1 MKGKRGFFNKIFA
14 YTFLCIN
21 ILVCIWSALCY
32 MASVVS
38 PAKVENIGM
47 LSLSTAFAFFANIFF
62 VFFWLFTRKKW
73 RSLIAVVTLI
83 LCSKIFL
90 PVFGWNFFT
99 SSSNEVHSSA
109 LKVMDW
115 NVHAFGLYDTDS
127 EGKRQQMMDVIKENA
142 PDILCMEEYNV
153 MKDDSMAPYT
163 KQIMEENGYKEYRF
177 RADNKF
183 ENNKDIYLGTAM
195 FSKFPLKNFVAY
207 PLDVRRRIIEN
218 GASYLLQAD
227 VSLPGNKML
236 RLFALHLYSS
246 GITSNDINYI
256 EELKGRKVNGT
267 DDPDYD
273 PDFIDELNR
282 RNIKPSDHFRVF
294 MFKLSLAYRKR
305 ALEADSVAKV
315 VSSSPYPVL
324 ICGDFNDVPSS
335 YTYTTI
341 RGKFADAFVSKGKS
355 LGRTFNEIMPTLRID
370 DIFYDPSLLKAVA
383 YKTPYLFLSDH
394 KPVIALFEI
403 KH

>member
-1 MKGKRGFFNKIFA
+1 MKGKQGFFNKIFA
-14 YTFLCIN
+14 YTFLGIN
-21 ILVCIWSALCY
+21 ILVCIWSAMCY
-32 MASVVS
+32 MASIVS
-38 PAKVENIGM
+38 PARVENIGM
-47 LSLSTAFAFFANIFF
+47 LSLSTAFAFFANLFF

-73 RSLIAVVTLI
+73 RSFIAVATLI

-99 SSSNEVHSSA
+99 SGNIDNTPGA
-109 LKVMDW
+109 IKVMDW
-115 NVHAFGLYDTDS
+115 NVHAFGLYDTDAD
-127 EGKRQQMMDVIKENA
+127 GKRQQMMNVIKENA

-153 MKDDSMAPYT
+153 MKNDSMAPYT
-163 KQIMEENGYKEYRF
+163 KSIMAENGYTEYRF
-177 RADNKF
+177 KADNKY
-183 ENNKDIYLGTAM
+183 EDNKNIYLGTAI

-207 PLDVRRRIIEN
+207 PLDVRRRLIEN

-227 VSLPGNKML
+227 VLLPGNKTL

-256 EELKGRKVNGT
+256 EELKGRKVNGK
-267 DDPDYD
+267 DAPDYD
-273 PDFIDELNR
+273 PDFVDELNR
-282 RNIKPSDHFRVF
+282 RDIKPDDHFKVF
-294 MFKLSLAYRKR
+294 MFKLNLAYRKR

-335 YTYTTI
+335 YTYTTV
-341 RGKFADAFVSKGKS
+341 RGKYADAFVSKGKS

-370 DIFYDPSLLKAVA
+370 NIFYDP
-383 YKTPYLFLSDH
+383 
-394 KPVIALFEI
+394 
-403 KH
+403 

>member
-14 YTFLCIN
+14 YTFLGIN

-47 LSLSTAFAFFANIFF
+47 LSLSTAFAFFANVFF

-73 RSLIAVVTLI
+73 RSLIAVATLV

-99 SSSNEVHSSA
+99 SNDVDAHSA

-115 NVHAFGLYDTDS
+115 NVHAFGMYDDNG
-127 EGKRQQMMDVIKENA
+127 EGKAQQMLNVIKENA

-153 MKDDSMAPYT
+153 MKSDSMAPYT

-177 RADNKF
+177 TADNKF
-183 ENNKDIYLGTAM
+183 ENSKDIYLGTAI
-195 FSKFPLKNFVAY
+195 FSKFPLKDFVAF
-207 PLDVRRRIIEN
+207 PLDVRKHAIEN
-218 GASYLLQAD
+218 GASYLLQVD
-227 VSLPGNKML
+227 VVLAENRML

-267 DDPDYD
+267 SVPDYD
-273 PDFIDELNR
+273 PDFIEELNR
-282 RNIKPSDHFRVF
+282 RNIKPGDHFKVF
-294 MFKLSLAYRKR
+294 MFKLNLAYRKR
-305 ALEADSVAKV
+305 ALEADSVARV

-324 ICGDFNDVPSS
+324 ICGDFNDVPAS

-341 RGKFADAFVSKGKS
+341 RGKYADAFVAKGKS

-370 DIFYDPSLLKAVA
+370 NIFYDPSLLKAVA